1 MVLKVRGLGAL
12 SAADQMSAFSRQL
25 GATLRA
31 QAGWAAV
38 QDAFWVR
45 EKFVIPTSKSASLPR
60 FIVCK
65 LELRTAAA
73 QRFADALLA
82 PQGDGVTLLP
92 LSEGS
97 WQEASV
103 TWEGR
108 PRKQRVRLV
117 GVPAGTSLAALR
129 TQLEER
135 SQALRQPVKV
145 LSLDY
150 AIDPDMVAASL
161 DRIASLDFSWLIPG
175 HGEPAA
181 RDDALR
187 DIAFHKAQIAGIEAR
202 VVELLVKPHSTEEAI
217 AAVSADRGLSDN
229 PAQYWLAVTTVKG
242 YLGDLLARGVIEF
255 YVKEHAGHWHS
266 L

>member
-150 AIDPDMVAASL
+150 AIDPYMGV
-161 DRIASLDFSWLIPG
+161 RRP
-175 HGEPAA
+175 
-181 RDDALR
+181 
-187 DIAFHKAQIAGIEAR
+187 QI
-202 VVELLVKPHSTEEAI
+202 V
-217 AAVSADRGLSDN
+217 
-229 PAQYWLAVTTVKG
+229 
-242 YLGDLLARGVIEF
+242 
-255 YVKEHAGHWHS
+255 
-266 L
+266 